1 MKVHEAVRTRIIIV
15 DDHPLFREGLKA
27 LIGRSDMFSVVGE
40 AGCAKEAFDLARQEN
55 PGIMLVDIS
64 MPGKSGI
71 QFIRELHKVMPD
83 VRFIIISMHANA
95 DYIVEAFQAG
105 ASGYMVKDS
114 ASEGLLRGLE
124 TVARGEVFLDSA
136 LSGEVVE
143 KLLKARADD
152 QGMEDDPYQSLTSR
166 EQEIMRLL
174 AEGLMT
180 REIAKKLFISP
191 KTVENHRANLM
202 KKLNLSSAIELVRY
216 SARLGLIDLDTWAS

>member
-1 MKVHEAVRTRIIIV
+1 
-15 DDHPLFREGLKA
+15 
-27 LIGRSDMFSVVGE
+27 
-40 AGCAKEAFDLARQEN
+40 
-55 PGIMLVDIS
+55 
-64 MPGKSGI
+64 
-71 QFIRELHKVMPD
+71 
-83 VRFIIISMHANA
+83 
-95 DYIVEAFQAG
+95 
-105 ASGYMVKDS
+105 S